1 MPSSTLAPGSARAA
15 ADRLREALERH
26 LTAVEGRS
34 SEHDPAVQRAYAELR
49 AAAAD
54 YDLALYREHD
64 EVTPFDLP
72 EREPDDGPREVTL
85 ERLSLVARWDFTVDD
100 PDALIAAAEKA
111 VGEEVDDEAVA
122 LAALV
127 AAVGHS
133 RVAASA
139 ASVGLRP
146 HGSTTWVLAAE
157 DADPDD
163 DDPSWMDDAFAGAEP
178 DLALIRLESPVES
191 DEGRRP

>member
-1 MPSSTLAPGSARAA
+1 MPQETLAPGSARAA

-26 LTAVEGRS
+26 LAAAENRS
-34 SEHDPAVQRAYAELR
+34 SEHDPAVQRAYRELR

-54 YDLALYREHD
+54 YDLALYEEFD

-72 EREPDDGPREVTL
+72 EPAAGAEDDGEIL
-85 ERLSLVARWDFTVDD
+85 LDRLTLVARWDFSVI
-100 PDALIAAAEKA
+100 DADRLFAAAEQA
-111 VGEEVDDEAVA
+111 VGEEVDNEAVA

-133 RVAASA
+133 RVGAAA
-139 ASVGLRP
+139 AQAGLRP
-146 HGSTTWVLAAE
+146 HGSATWVLATD

-163 DDPSWMDDAFAGAEP
+163 DDPSWMDDAFAGA
-178 DLALIRLESPVES
+178 DRDRAICRLESPVES
-191 DEGRRP
+191 VD

>member
-1 MPSSTLAPGSARAA
+1 MPPQTLAPGSARAA

-26 LTAVEGRS
+26 LGAVEARS
-34 SEHDPAVQRAYAELR
+34 SEHDPAVQRAYKELR

-54 YDLALYREHD
+54 YDLALYQEHD

-72 EREPDDGPREVTL
+72 EREPADDGPREVSL
-85 ERLSLVARWDFTVDD
+85 ERLSLVARWDFTVTD
-100 PDALIAAAEKA
+100 PDALVEAAEKA

-133 RVAASA
+133 RLVASA
-139 ASVGLRP
+139 DAVGLRP
-146 HGSTTWVLAAE
+146 HGSTTWVLAAD

-163 DDPSWMDDAFAGAEP
+163 DDPEWMDDAFAGAEP

-191 DEGRRP
+191 ED

>member
-26 LTAVEGRS
+26 LSAVEGRS
-34 SEHDPAVQRAYAELR
+34 SEHDPAVQRAYQELR

-72 EREPDDGPREVTL
+72 ERQAEDDGPREVTL
-85 ERLSLVARWDFTVDD
+85 ERLSVVARWDFTVDD
-100 PDALIAAAEKA
+100 PDALIAAAEQA

-133 RVAASA
+133 RVAAA
-139 ASVGLRP
+139 AGSVGLRP
-146 HGSTTWVLAAE
+146 HGSTTWVLATD

-163 DDPSWMDDAFAGAEP
+163 DDPAWMDDAFAGAEA
-178 DLALIRLESPVES
+178 DLALIRLESPVEGQ
-191 DEGRRP
+191 D